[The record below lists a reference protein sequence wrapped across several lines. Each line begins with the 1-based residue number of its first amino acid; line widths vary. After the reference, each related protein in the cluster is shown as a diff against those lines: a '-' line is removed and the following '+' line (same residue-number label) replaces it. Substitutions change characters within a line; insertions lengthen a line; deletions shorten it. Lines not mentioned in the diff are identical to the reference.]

1 MRTFVDAKGQTWGL
15 SVHVGSIHRVRD
27 LVGVNLLEVVEG
39 KLLERL
45 ASDPETLV
53 NVIYALCKPEADK
66 QNISDVQFGE
76 SLVGD
81 AIDGATKALYEAL
94 TDFFPSRQ
102 RQLMA
107 KALAKTNQWQ
117 DRALAK
123 GLEMLDSPELDAK
136 LEKLLNS
143 SSTSLL
149 GLSEST
155 PPPSH

>member
-66 QNISDVQFGE
+66 QNITDVQFGE

-149 GLSEST
+149 GSSEST

>member
-149 GLSEST
+149 GSSEST